1 MKNVLVI
8 GSGWRAETWL
18 KIINRLPDFKT
29 EALVCRNPQKAV
41 VFSEKFGVS
50 TVASISDALG
60 KSFDFALV
68 CVSKGDNAAVSES
81 LLRSGVPVLC
91 ETPAGVTDEERK
103 RLYLYDGS
111 NFQFA
116 EQYPLRPRY
125 IAMNALVEKNY
136 FGKLHTISLSCCH
149 AYHAVAL
156 MRAFLKTG
164 EELPEA
170 HVLSLSDVYTETDGR
185 TGRKPPETLS
195 HERRVA
201 LLKFGDKTAF
211 YDFSHGQYFSRI
223 RGERLLLQG
232 TDGEM
237 SNGEGWRVNNG
248 EELPISLRCRYSGQ
262 GNSLAA
268 PDLVEIS
275 CDGEILFKNPY
286 FGCRLSEEEIA
297 MASCLTA
304 FADGLKSGIP
314 FYSARQ
320 AAIDSL
326 IADRL

>member
-1 MKNVLVI
+1 MKNVLVV

-29 EALVCRNPQKAV
+29 TALVCRNPQKAV
-41 VFSEKFGVS
+41 VFNEIFGVS
-50 TVASISDALG
+50 TVPSVDEALE

-68 CVSKGDNAAVSES
+68 CVSKDDNAAVSEW
-81 LLRSGVPVLC
+81 LLKSGVPVLC
-91 ETPAGVTDEERK
+91 ETPAGVTEEECK
-103 RLYLYDGS
+103 RLRLYDGT

-125 IAMNALVEKNY
+125 LAMNVLAEKNY

-156 MRAFLKTG
+156 MRVFLKTG
-164 EELPEA
+164 DELPET
-170 HVLSLSDVYTETDGR
+170 HLLNLSDDYTETDGR
-185 TGRKPPETLS
+185 RGRKPPEIVS
-195 HERRVA
+195 HERCVA
-201 LLKFGDKTAF
+201 YLKFGDKTAF

-232 TDGEM
+232 TDGEIL
-237 SNGEGWRVNNG
+237 NGEGWRVDNG
-248 EELPISLRCRYSGQ
+248 EELPVSLRCRYSGQ
-262 GNSLAA
+262 GNSLSD
-268 PDLVEIS
+268 PDLVDIS

-286 FGCRLSEEEIA
+286 FGCRLGEEEIA

-314 FYSARQ
+314 FYSAKQ